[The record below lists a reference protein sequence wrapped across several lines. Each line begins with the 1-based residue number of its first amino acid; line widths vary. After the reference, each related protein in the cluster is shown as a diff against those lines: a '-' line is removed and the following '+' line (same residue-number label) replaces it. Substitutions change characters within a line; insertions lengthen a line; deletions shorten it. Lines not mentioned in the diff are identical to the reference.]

1 MKLKNRLCFL
11 LCAVMTAF
19 CAECKP
25 APEDA
30 LSIHQSAL
38 EAEAAPQEATI
49 DTLSVGI
56 LEDAGRRHPLFPQS
70 AQMVSLTALVFEG
83 LFETDDAGRAGFCLA
98 EDYQT
103 AQNEDGSFTWTI
115 KIRPNVAWHDGS
127 GCVTAQDAAFT
138 IGTIA
143 SAGGFY
149 ASNVQGIA
157 SAAAQDEQ
165 TLVIVTDRYYAD
177 LPERLTFPIV
187 PQHVYQGKNGEDPV
201 MVGSGAYRLSAQ
213 DADGYL
219 FQLSAFEGWWHEQPS
234 IKTIYVTTYHDLSAL
249 TAAFSR
255 KEIQAAIDCDVTTGE
270 GLGAGIG
277 TVYTLRRRSMEVV
290 YPNLNGIFSDVRVRR
305 AVAYAINK
313 SDISALLYAKR
324 TFDADLPVWPGH
336 YLDTAQS
343 HRYDYDVRA
352 ARELLAQAGYED
364 RDGDGYL
371 DVVGEDGQSAP
382 LTLSLVTSNTADSRI
397 RQQCA
402 NLIAEALRQVGI
414 ALQVTVSD
422 LASAQAAFSAGQ
434 FHLLLTGV
442 VVPQQPQP
450 AFFYV
455 AANYNGASSETV
467 QSALSATYEKT
478 TRAEWETS
486 IAALEQA
493 ILDECTSFPL
503 FYTGGVLIVDSR
515 VTGVDPHGET
525 DALHGMANWIFYEK
539 AAS

>member
-1 MKLKNRLCFL
+1 
-11 LCAVMTAF
+11 MTAF
-19 CAECKP
+19 CAACKS

-234 IKTIYVTTYHDLSAL
+234 IKTIYVTTYHDAVR
-249 TAAFSR
+249 ADGGVFAQGDPGR
-255 KEIQAAIDCDVTTGE
+255 DR
-270 GLGAGIG
+270 
-277 TVYTLRRRSMEVV
+277 LRRDDGRGTGSR
-290 YPNLNGIFSDVRVRR
+290 NRHG
-305 AVAYAINK
+305 
-313 SDISALLYAKR
+313 LYASPPLDGGR
-324 TFDADLPVWPGH
+324 LSEFERHFFRRSRAPGGR
-336 YLDTAQS
+336 LCDQ
-343 HRYDYDVRA
+343 
-352 ARELLAQAGYED
+352 
-364 RDGDGYL
+364 
-371 DVVGEDGQSAP
+371 
-382 LTLSLVTSNTADSRI
+382 
-397 RQQCA
+397 
-402 NLIAEALRQVGI
+402 
-414 ALQVTVSD
+414 
-422 LASAQAAFSAGQ
+422 
-434 FHLLLTGV
+434 
-442 VVPQQPQP
+442 
-450 AFFYV
+450 
-455 AANYNGASSETV
+455 
-467 QSALSATYEKT
+467 
-478 TRAEWETS
+478 
-486 IAALEQA
+486 
-493 ILDECTSFPL
+493 
-503 FYTGGVLIVDSR
+503 
-515 VTGVDPHGET
+515 
-525 DALHGMANWIFYEK
+525 
-539 AAS
+539 